1 MSRHPLKIPRRL
13 ACYSQ
18 GRALAFDPEERG
30 GNIYVDR
37 PDATVNKITG
47 FLTALPAR

>member
-1 MSRHPLKIPRRL
+1 MSRHPLKIPCRL